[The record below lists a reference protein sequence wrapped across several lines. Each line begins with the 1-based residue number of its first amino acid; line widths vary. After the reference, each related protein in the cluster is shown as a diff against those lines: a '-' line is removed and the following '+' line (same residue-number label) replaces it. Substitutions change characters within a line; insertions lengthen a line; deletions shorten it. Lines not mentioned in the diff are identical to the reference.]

1 MSDIQLLRTKLER
14 QKGSRDTVINS
25 LATNQTELESARV
38 SLHRH
43 EEAREII
50 RKIGMETQNSLSFHI
65 NDIVSLALDS
75 VFDNPYQF
83 AVDFVNRRNKTEC
96 DLYFVRDGNR
106 IDPLTASG
114 VGAVDVASFA
124 LRIASWS
131 MARPRTDNV
140 IILDEPFRFL
150 SENYQERASNM
161 LREVSQKLGI
171 QLIIVTHETVLT
183 TSADR
188 IFEVSIKKGISQIK
202 VA

>member
-14 QKGSRDTVINS
+14 QKGSRDTVVNS

>member
-83 AVDFVNRRNKTEC
+83 AVDFVNRRSKTEC

-150 SENYQERASNM
+150 SENYQEQASLM
-161 LREVSQKLGI
+161 LREISQKLGI
-171 QLIIVTHETVLT
+171 QFIIVTHEVTLT

-188 IFEVSIKKGISQIK
+188 IFEVSIHKGISK
-202 VA
+202 VTQS

>member
-83 AVDFVNRRNKTEC
+83 AVDFVNRRSKTEC

>member
-14 QKGSRDTVINS
+14 QKGSRDTVVNS

-83 AVDFVNRRNKTEC
+83 AVDFVNRRSKTEC

>member
-38 SLHRH
+38 SMHRH

-83 AVDFVNRRNKTEC
+83 AVDFVNRRSKTEC

>member
-25 LATNQTELESARV
+25 LTVNQTELESAKV

-83 AVDFVNRRNKTEC
+83 AVDFVQRRNKTEC